1 MKPAAGRGLTENGNA
16 RHASA
21 RMPAGER
28 RLAIVDAALRVFSSG
43 SYSGATTAEI
53 AREAGVSEPIL
64 YRHFAS
70 KKELYFAC
78 LDEAWRR
85 LEEMFDAAIAESG
98 PVDAWRQL
106 GPSAMREL
114 KAVMPHLWMQAVTEA
129 GEDEEIRRY
138 VRHHMR
144 QVHDYFADA
153 FRRVQEAGE
162 IPADRDVDAEAWI
175 FVGGSLLAATAARL
189 GGPLSAD
196 EFAAIK
202 TQRRRWLFGID
213 EQLSPEK
220 ETPPAAASGD
230 VSSEAVR

>member
-1 MKPAAGRGLTENGNA
+1 MKPAAERGLTDRGKA
-16 RHASA
+16 RHAGA
-21 RMPAGER
+21 RLPAGER
-28 RLAIVDAALRVFSSG
+28 RSMLIDAALVVFSTG
-43 SYSGATTAEI
+43 SYSGATTAQI

-85 LEEMFDAAIAESG
+85 LESSFDATIAELG
-98 PVDAWRQL
+98 PAEAWRAL

-114 KAVMPHLWMQAVTEA
+114 KELMPILWMQAVTEA

-138 VRHHMR
+138 VRRHMR
-144 QVHDYFADA
+144 QVHDYFAVA
-153 FRRVQEAGE
+153 LGRVQDAGE
-162 IPADRDVDAEAWI
+162 IPADRDMNAEAWI
-175 FVGGSLLAATAARL
+175 FIAGSLLAATAQRL

-202 TQRRRWLFGID
+202 TQRRRWLFG
-213 EQLSPEK
+213 
-220 ETPPAAASGD
+220 SG
-230 VSSEAVR
+230 

>member
-1 MKPAAGRGLTENGNA
+1 MKPAAERGLTELGKA
-16 RHASA
+16 RHAGA
-21 RMPAGER
+21 RLPAGER
-28 RLAIVDAALRVFSSG
+28 RTAIVDAALRVFSSG

-85 LEEMFDAAIAESG
+85 LENLFDTAIAEHG
-98 PVDAWRQL
+98 PVEAWRVL
-106 GPSAMREL
+106 GPFAMREL

-138 VRHHMR
+138 VRRHMR
-144 QVHDYFADA
+144 QVHDYFAA
-153 FRRVQEAGE
+153 ALRRSQEAGA

-175 FVGGSLLAATAARL
+175 FVGGSLLAATADRL

-202 TQRRRWLFGID
+202 TQRRRWLFG
-213 EQLSPEK
+213 
-220 ETPPAAASGD
+220 TG
-230 VSSEAVR
+230 

>member
-1 MKPAAGRGLTENGNA
+1 MKPAAERGLTDQGKA
-16 RHASA
+16 RHA
-21 RMPAGER
+21 RGRLPAGER
-28 RLAIVDAALRVFSSG
+28 RTAIVDAALHVFSSG
-43 SYSGATTAEI
+43 SYSGATTAGI

-85 LEEMFDAAIAESG
+85 LEALFDSAIEEVG
-98 PVDAWRQL
+98 PVEAWRRL

-138 VRHHMR
+138 VRRHMR
-144 QVHDYFADA
+144 KVHDYFADA
-153 FRRVQEAGE
+153 LRRVQEAGE

-189 GGPLSAD
+189 GGPLTAD
-196 EFAAIK
+196 EFDAIK
-202 TQRRRWLFGID
+202 TQRRRWLFG
-213 EQLSPEK
+213 
-220 ETPPAAASGD
+220 TG
-230 VSSEAVR
+230 

>member
-1 MKPAAGRGLTENGNA
+1 MKSTSATERGKARRAGA
-16 RHASA
+16 RL
-21 RMPAGER
+21 PAGER
-28 RLAIVDAALRVFSSG
+28 RSAIVDAALRVFSSG

-53 AREAGVSEPIL
+53 AHEAGVSEPIL

-78 LDEAWRR
+78 LDEAWKR
-85 LEEMFDAAIAESG
+85 LEASFDSAIGEVGS
-98 PVDAWRQL
+98 VEAWRRL

-114 KAVMPHLWMQAVTEA
+114 KAVMPHLWLQAVTEA
-129 GEDEEIRRY
+129 GEDDDIRLY
-138 VRHHMR
+138 VRRHMR
-144 QVHDYFADA
+144 RVHDYFADA
-153 FRRVQEAGE
+153 LRRVQEAGE

-202 TQRRRWLFGID
+202 TQRRRWLFG
-213 EQLSPEK
+213 
-220 ETPPAAASGD
+220 AG
-230 VSSEAVR
+230 

>member
-1 MKPAAGRGLTENGNA
+1 MKPAAERGLTARGKA
-16 RHASA
+16 RHAGA
-21 RMPAGER
+21 RLPAVER
-28 RLAIVDAALRVFSSG
+28 RSMLIDAALRVFSTG
-43 SYSGATTAEI
+43 SYSGATTAQI

-64 YRHFAS
+64 YRHFSS

-85 LEEMFDAAIAESG
+85 LESSFDSTIAELG
-98 PVDAWRQL
+98 PCEAWRKL

-114 KAVMPHLWMQAVTEA
+114 KELMPNLWMQAVTEA

-138 VRHHMR
+138 VRLHMR
-144 QVHDYFADA
+144 RVHDYFADA
-153 FRRVQEAGE
+153 LRRVQEEGE

-175 FVGGSLLAATAARL
+175 FIAGSLLAATANRL

-202 TQRRRWLFGID
+202 TQRRRWLFG
-213 EQLSPEK
+213 
-220 ETPPAAASGD
+220 TG
-230 VSSEAVR
+230 